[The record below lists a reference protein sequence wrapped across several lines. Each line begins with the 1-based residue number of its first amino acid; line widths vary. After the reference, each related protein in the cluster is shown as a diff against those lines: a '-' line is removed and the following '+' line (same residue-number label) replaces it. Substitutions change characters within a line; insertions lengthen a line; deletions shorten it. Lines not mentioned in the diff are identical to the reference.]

1 MQDPDLL
8 DVALHLPAAAPPLG
22 VPWHSLRMA
31 CLGGGWFK
39 AVYSLELFV
48 TPSLVSTLVKP
59 SFQTR
64 TEYMTQQQFK
74 EKTGLLNPISGCLY
88 SSTILLALASR
99 IPRLSTQRSCT
110 VMPQFPLAVCV
121 VRARAIVENVRR
133 LVRVGDLTACYR

>member
-48 TPSLVSTLVKP
+48 TPSLASTLVKP

-74 EKTGLLNPISGCLY
+74 EKNRLAELHKQLLV
-88 SSTILLALASR
+88 LLHY
-99 IPRLSTQRSCT
+99 
-110 VMPQFPLAVCV
+110 
-121 VRARAIVENVRR
+121 
-133 LVRVGDLTACYR
+133 TAGIGFDDPAFEHTA